1 LGEKET
7 ASADGDTS
15 AGRTPGANN
24 EQPKRARPWCREP
37 PIAAEGPRW
46 STLTKELEGA
56 NKRGEFFV
64 LYQPQ
69 IDLVT
74 GRVSGVE
81 ALMRWKH
88 PRYGLVS
95 PAEFIPVAEASG
107 HIVSLGAWILQEA
120 CTQANRWRNTV
131 LAKAVTS
138 VNVSVVQL
146 DQADFADAVAEILKQ
161 TGLPAQRLVLE
172 VTENEMV
179 NRGDRAFQALRTL
192 RAAGVHIAIGDFGTG
207 YSCLS
212 YLRDLPSNAL
222 KIDQS
227 FVQKLPGHNGAG
239 AVARAIVALGRSLGL
254 RVVAG
259 GIETLE
265 QEDFLK
271 SIWCD
276 EGQGCLYARPMTAD
290 QMEAWADAWPRHN
303 PEIDS
308 RQGVRP

>member
-1 LGEKET
+1 MAT
-7 ASADGDTS
+7 P
-15 AGRTPGANN
+15 RPGAL
-24 EQPKRARPWCREP
+24 RAPTTNSRGVLGPGVESPRSRQK
-37 PIAAEGPRW
+37 GPRW
-46 STLTKELEGA
+46 ATLAKELEGA

-74 GRVSGVE
+74 GLVSGVE
-81 ALMRWKH
+81 ALMRWNH
-88 PRYGLVS
+88 PRHGLVS
-95 PAEFIPVAEASG
+95 PAEFIPIAEASG

-131 LAKAVTS
+131 LAQTATA

-146 DQADFADAVAEILKQ
+146 NQLDFVDAVARILKK

-179 NRGDRAFQALRTL
+179 QRGDRAFLALRAL
-192 RAAGVHIAIGDFGTG
+192 RAAGVHIAIDDFGTG

-227 FVQKLPGHNGAG
+227 FVQKLSGHSGAA
-239 AVARAIVALGRSLGL
+239 AVAQAIVALGRSLGL
-254 RVVAG
+254 RVVAE

-276 EGQGCLYARPMTAD
+276 EGQGFLYARPMTAD
-290 QMEAWADAWPRHN
+290 QTEAWAEAWPRRYV
-303 PEIDS
+303 EIGRLS
-308 RQGVRP
+308 RQGVRSDITC